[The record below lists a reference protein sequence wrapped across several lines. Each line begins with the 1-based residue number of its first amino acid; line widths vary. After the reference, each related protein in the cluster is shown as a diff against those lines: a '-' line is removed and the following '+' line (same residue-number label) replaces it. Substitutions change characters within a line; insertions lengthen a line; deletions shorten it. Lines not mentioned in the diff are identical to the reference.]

1 MPSFPISAIR
11 ILHEQYGPVAAH
23 FTLTQVPQSAAP
35 EEIRQQWIDV
45 PLPVRQAQIGRLA
58 VSVLDVL
65 SGEVHDID
73 EPIGVVGLEAV
84 HALWVAGKKEA
95 AEYWTP
101 YQLGLFVF
109 RTYEGRLEP
118 LK

>member
-1 MPSFPISAIR
+1 MHSFPISAIR

-23 FTLTQVPQSAAP
+23 FTPTQVPESGAP
-35 EEIRQQWIDV
+35 EHIKQQWVDV
-45 PLPVRQAQIGRLA
+45 PLPVRQSQIGRLA
-58 VSVLDVL
+58 VRFPDILT
-65 SGEVHDID
+65 GEVRDID
-73 EPIGVVGLEAV
+73 EPIGVAGIEAV
-84 HALWVAGKKEA
+84 HALWVAGRQEA
-95 AEYWTP
+95 AEYWTR